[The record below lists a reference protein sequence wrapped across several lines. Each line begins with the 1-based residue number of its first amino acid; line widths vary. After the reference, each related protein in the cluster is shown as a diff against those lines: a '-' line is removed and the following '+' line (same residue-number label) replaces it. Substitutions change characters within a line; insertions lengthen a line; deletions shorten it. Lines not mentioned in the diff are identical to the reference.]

1 MTAEEI
7 KHIQDIQGTAGFRVI
22 QYEAK
27 QMLEKMKDIT
37 TVDKND
43 LVAEQTLGRQLLYEV
58 LEKFLSDINL
68 TSKTENTTRRTYE

>member
-22 QYEAK
+22 QYEAQ
-27 QMLEKMKDIT
+27 QMLKKAESVREIKKDG
-37 TVDKND
+37 
-43 LVAEQTLGRQLLYEV
+43 LVSEQTLARILVVEL

-68 TSKTENTTRRTYE
+68 LPTGEKETRRTYE